1 MKRKINNTLTD
12 DYWKSV
18 KRPCVDINDIITFIK
33 YDLMLFLGIT
43 ESDQQIFFE
52 DTRLL
57 ITNNIPFNLIQKSKK
72 RYNFKSLQIVNDT
85 VTVTYE
91 YCL

>member
-12 DYWKSV
+12 NYWKSV
-18 KRPCVDINDIITFIK
+18 KKPRADINDIITFIK

-52 DTRLL
+52 ETRLL

-72 RYNFKSLQIVNDT
+72 RYNFKSIQIVNNIAK
-85 VTVTYE
+85 VTYE
-91 YCL
+91 YQM

>member
-12 DYWKSV
+12 NYWKSI
-18 KRPCVDINDIITFIK
+18 KKPRADLNDIITFIR

-52 DTRLL
+52 DNKLL

-72 RYNFKSLQIVNDT
+72 RYNFKSIQILNGT

-91 YCL
+91 YRL

>member
-18 KRPCVDINDIITFIK
+18 KRPCADLHGIITFIK

-43 ESDQQIFFE
+43 ESDQQIFLKTP
-52 DTRLL
+52 D
-57 ITNNIPFNLIQKSKK
+57 
-72 RYNFKSLQIVNDT
+72 Y
-85 VTVTYE
+85 
-91 YCL
+91 

>member
-18 KRPCVDINDIITFIK
+18 KRPCADLHDIITFIK

-72 RYNFKSLQIVNDT
+72 RYNFKSIQIVNDRAE
-85 VTVTYE
+85 VTYE

>member
-12 DYWKSV
+12 NYWKSV
-18 KRPCVDINDIITFIK
+18 KKPRADLHDIITFIK

-72 RYNFKSLQIVNDT
+72 RYNFKSIQIVNNR
-85 VTVTYE
+85 VEVTYE

>member
-12 DYWKSV
+12 NYWKSI
-18 KRPCVDINDIITFIK
+18 KKPRADLNDIITFIR

-52 DTRLL
+52 DNKLL

-72 RYNFKSLQIVNDT
+72 RYNFKSIQILNGT